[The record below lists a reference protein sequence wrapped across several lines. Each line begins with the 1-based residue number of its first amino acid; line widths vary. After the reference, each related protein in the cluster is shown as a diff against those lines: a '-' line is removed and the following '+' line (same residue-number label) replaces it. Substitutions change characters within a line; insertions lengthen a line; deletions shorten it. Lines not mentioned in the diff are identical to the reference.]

1 MSWTKPND
9 ANVWSERW
17 FSAPAK
23 QFLLPHERVFQK
35 YMEVDRKSG
44 IDSTYTSLDVTHG
57 VM

>member
-1 MSWTKPND
+1 MSWTEPND

-23 QFLLPHERVFQK
+23 QFSLPHERVFQK
-35 YMEVDRKSG
+35 YMEVDRKSV
-44 IDSTYTSLDVTHG
+44 IDWTNTSLGVTHR